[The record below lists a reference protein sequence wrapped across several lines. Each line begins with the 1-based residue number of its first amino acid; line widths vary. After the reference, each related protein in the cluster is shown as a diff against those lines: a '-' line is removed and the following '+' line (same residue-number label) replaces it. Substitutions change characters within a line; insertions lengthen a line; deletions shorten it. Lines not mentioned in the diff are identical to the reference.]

1 MRAAATDHTALCEF
15 ASQSD
20 VILRVMAAVRVADAV
35 KEGWACQASS
45 FKYQASAPN
54 TAEVQLGGFLLSSGG
69 QPSPSRMGRCGGS

>member
-1 MRAAATDHTALCEF
+1 M
-15 ASQSD
+15 
-20 VILRVMAAVRVADAV
+20 RVADAV

-69 QPSPSRMGRCGGS
+69 QPSPSRYQAGAPRQWGRHGEGSGGGYAEG